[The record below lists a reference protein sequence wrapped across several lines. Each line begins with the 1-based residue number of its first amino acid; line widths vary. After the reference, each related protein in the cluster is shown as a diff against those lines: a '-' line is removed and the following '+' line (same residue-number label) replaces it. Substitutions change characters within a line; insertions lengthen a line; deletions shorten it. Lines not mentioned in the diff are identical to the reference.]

1 MTNDIYDPL
10 DEYVNTFRPKF
21 ERVARE
27 TFAELAKE
35 AQVDVEANHE
45 TCSRLYDTEDEMED
59 VNNKYW
65 WARFFCFL
73 LWGGVIAGAIYLYKN
88 QNSLDTTTVY
98 LIFMVM
104 VVAVLCL
111 LFKIHPLMSSLSDE
125 NDDLKQQA
133 HDIEMEGWQQM
144 EPLNRLYD
152 WDMLPRMITA
162 TVPKIEFDP
171 YFTTQRLADLR
182 RIYGWNDL
190 FNEGRSVIYCH
201 SGLINGNPFVLCRTR
216 KMDMG
221 AKTYYGSKTIYWT
234 TEEEDSNGNRRTVQH
249 SETLTASV
257 TAPYPV
263 YHECTRLFYGN
274 TAAPDLTFTR
284 QSSGL
289 ASREGSL
296 SYKWQK
302 LKLKRKSRDLDN
314 NDYAMMTNEEF
325 EVAFN
330 TSDRNNNQ
338 QFALLFTP
346 LAQENML
353 KLLQDRS
360 ASYGDDFDFIKDRM
374 INIIIPKHMQSVNL
388 DMDPRRFAD
397 YNYVRA
403 ERDFYRM
410 NADFFRSIYFALA
423 PLLCVPMYQ
432 QTRPIGN
439 MYERS
444 MKQESTFWEH
454 EAIANLWGQDRFKAP
469 SCVTDCILKTQEGP
483 TVNGSKVIYVYAHG
497 HYTVQRVSYISRWG
511 GDGRWHDVPVFWDEY
526 LPITGKGTMHLTED
540 NEPDAPTA
548 TPRQRVDRI
557 RKVLSAT
564 HMKMYRKHIAS
575 RL

>member
-1 MTNDIYDPL
+1 M
-10 DEYVNTFRPKF
+10 
-21 ERVARE
+21 
-27 TFAELAKE
+27 
-35 AQVDVEANHE
+35 
-45 TCSRLYDTEDEMED
+45 
-59 VNNKYW
+59 
-65 WARFFCFL
+65 
-73 LWGGVIAGAIYLYKN
+73 
-88 QNSLDTTTVY
+88 
-98 LIFMVM
+98 
-104 VVAVLCL
+104 
-111 LFKIHPLMSSLSDE
+111 
-125 NDDLKQQA
+125 
-133 HDIEMEGWQQM
+133 
-144 EPLNRLYD
+144 
-152 WDMLPRMITA
+152 
-162 TVPKIEFDP
+162 
-171 YFTTQRLADLR
+171 
-182 RIYGWNDL
+182 
-190 FNEGRSVIYCH
+190 
-201 SGLINGNPFVLCRTR
+201 
-216 KMDMG
+216 
-221 AKTYYGSKTIYWT
+221 
-234 TEEEDSNGNRRTVQH
+234 QH

-257 TAPYPV
+257 TAPCPV

-360 ASYGDDFDFIKDRM
+360 ASYGDDFDFIKNRM
-374 INIIIPKHMQSVNL
+374 INIIIPKHLQSVNL

-432 QTRPIGN
+432 QTRPIGD
-439 MYERS
+439 MYVRGT
-444 MKQESTFWEH
+444 KQESTFWEH

-497 HYTVQRVSYISRWG
+497 HYTVQRVSYISRLG

-540 NEPDAPTA
+540 NEADAPTA

-557 RKVLSAT
+557 SKVLSAT

>member
-1 MTNDIYDPL
+1 M
-10 DEYVNTFRPKF
+10 
-21 ERVARE
+21 
-27 TFAELAKE
+27 
-35 AQVDVEANHE
+35 
-45 TCSRLYDTEDEMED
+45 
-59 VNNKYW
+59 
-65 WARFFCFL
+65 
-73 LWGGVIAGAIYLYKN
+73 
-88 QNSLDTTTVY
+88 
-98 LIFMVM
+98 
-104 VVAVLCL
+104 
-111 LFKIHPLMSSLSDE
+111 
-125 NDDLKQQA
+125 
-133 HDIEMEGWQQM
+133 
-144 EPLNRLYD
+144 
-152 WDMLPRMITA
+152 
-162 TVPKIEFDP
+162 
-171 YFTTQRLADLR
+171 
-182 RIYGWNDL
+182 
-190 FNEGRSVIYCH
+190 
-201 SGLINGNPFVLCRTR
+201 
-216 KMDMG
+216 
-221 AKTYYGSKTIYWT
+221 
-234 TEEEDSNGNRRTVQH
+234 QH

-257 TAPYPV
+257 TAPCPV

-314 NDYAMMTNEEF
+314 NDYVMMTNEEF

-360 ASYGDDFDFIKDRM
+360 ASYGDDFDFIKNRM
-374 INIIIPKHMQSVNL
+374 INIIIPKHLQSVNL

-410 NADFFRSIYFALA
+410 NTDFFRSIYFALA

-432 QTRPIGN
+432 QTRPIGD
-439 MYERS
+439 MYVHGT
-444 MKQESTFWEH
+444 KQESTFWEH

-497 HYTVQRVSYISRWG
+497 HYTVQRVSYISRLG

-540 NEPDAPTA
+540 NEADAPTA